1 MSPGTGTY
9 SPSAVVWHVGA
20 RGALPARAAHH
31 NIHFGAEWQPAFDA
45 LFAGSRMPDPSL
57 LVSVPTL
64 DEPSMA
70 PAGAHALYVLEPVPN
85 LDAVD
90 RLVPASV
97 PAFVDDLAAALDRFG
112 YPTDIE
118 AEILVDPSDWQAQ
131 GLERGTPFSL
141 SHRFLQSGPFR
152 PSNLERRV
160 PGLVFVGSSTV
171 PGVGVPMV
179 IVSGELAAR
188 TRRRR

>member
-1 MSPGTGTY
+1 M
-9 SPSAVVWHVGA
+9 WHVGA

-85 LDAVD
+85 LDASIDWCRERPRV
-90 RLVPASV
+90 R
-97 PAFVDDLAAALDRFG
+97 DDLAAALDRFG

-118 AEILVDPSDWQAQ
+118 AEILVDPSVWQAQ

-160 PGLVFVGSSTV
+160 PGLVFVGSATV

-179 IVSGELAAR
+179 IVSGELARPTRRSDAP
-188 TRRRR
+188 RRRR